1 VLRDEP
7 LLDAP
12 RARLPAGAA
21 LSADIVTPGGFTIQA
36 EALSEQFVRAS
47 GPGGQNVNKVSSAVR
62 LAFDSRVLPEAARLR
77 LKRLAGR
84 RMGADGVLVIAA
96 QRHRTLEAN
105 RRDAAERLAAL
116 VDEALIPPTPRTP
129 TRTPRAEKRRRLE
142 AKRRR
147 AASKRLRGEAEPE

>member
-21 LSADIVTPGGFTIQA
+21 LSGDIVTPGGFTIPA

-62 LAFDSRVLPEAARLR
+62 LAFDSRVLAEAARLR

-147 AASKRLRGEAEPE
+147 AATKRLRGEAKPE